1 MVLQNKIVKDFQ
13 FSNNLA
19 LSVIL
24 NEGQGHQTKFW
35 KRAIQG
41 ISQQDWQKN
50 FPFCIIKVLF

>member
-19 LSVIL
+19 MSVIL

-35 KRAIQG
+35 KRTIKE
-41 ISQQDWQKN
+41 ISQQTTEAQDRQK
-50 FPFCIIKVLF
+50 ISLFA